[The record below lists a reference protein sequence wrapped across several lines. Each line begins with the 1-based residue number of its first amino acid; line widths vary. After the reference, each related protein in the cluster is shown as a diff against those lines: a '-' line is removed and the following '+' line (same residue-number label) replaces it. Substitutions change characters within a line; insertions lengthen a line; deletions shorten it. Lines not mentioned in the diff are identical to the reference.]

1 MSVVKS
7 LLMRFYCVRKL
18 RQRFFYASR
27 INDEFFWDR
36 YVREWEKSKHEKKL
50 EFLGNEWTREET
62 FLSLLEKH
70 SNKTSNA
77 LEIGCGG
84 GRITSKGVKLFGH
97 VYAGDVSKE
106 MLLKCM
112 ESITEENV
120 SFHKLDGFSL
130 QEFYDK
136 DIDFVFSHD
145 VFVHFSSLQV
155 YSYLE
160 EIREVLKPEGLGMI
174 SFYNF
179 NLHFELFKKLS
190 LSYAKKRIF
199 PSPMR
204 IHFITEE
211 MIRRML
217 SDLRFKTVE
226 INKEHFLVVVFQK
239 QES

>member
-36 YVREWEKSKHEKKL
+36 YVREWEKTEHEKKL
-50 EFLGNEWTREET
+50 EFLGSEWTREEA

-84 GRITSKGVKLFGH
+84 GRITSKSVKLFGRL
-97 VYAGDVSKE
+97 YAGDVSKE
-106 MLLKCM
+106 MLRKSK
-112 ESITEENV
+112 ESITEENI

-155 YSYLE
+155 YSYFK
-160 EIREVLKPEGLGMI
+160 EIKEVLKPGGMGMI
-174 SFYNF
+174 SFYNL
-179 NLHFELFKKLS
+179 NRHFELFKKMS
-190 LSYAKKRIF
+190 LSYTKERIS
-199 PSPMR
+199 PPPMR
-204 IHFITEE
+204 VHFITLE
-211 MIRRML
+211 MIQRML
-217 SDLRFKTVE
+217 SDLQFKTVE
-226 INKEHFLVVVFQK
+226 INEGHFLIVVFQK
-239 QES
+239 PEG